1 MEDDKSDIVDVESD
15 IKRFHLRIEEGMTS
29 KEISEELVDAGV
41 IDDAN
46 GFNTFLAERKL
57 QHLIQIG
64 EYDVDSE
71 MSFLQITEIITHE
84 HE

>member
-1 MEDDKSDIVDVESD
+1 MTNPILWMWKVT
-15 IKRFHLRIEEGMTS
+15 IKRFHLRIAEGMTS
-29 KEISEELVDAGV
+29 KEISEELIDAGI

-71 MSFLQITEIITHE
+71 MSFSTNNRNHYK
-84 HE
+84 